1 MLGILYEAFMG
12 LRHSWKKERK
22 KERKDDQPNHTDLP
36 PPSPVLPS
44 QREPDI
50 SDGCCFPSHQ
60 FTEVHAA
67 VPVVG
72 IVAFLGGWAKME
84 WRRIFQDC

>member
-1 MLGILYEAFMG
+1 MVVVEMLHKLGEKVLLFCPRIVCWGILYEAFMG

-22 KERKDDQPNHTDLP
+22 KERKDDQPNQTDLP

-50 SDGCCFPSHQ
+50 SVGCCF
-60 FTEVHAA
+60 
-67 VPVVG
+67 
-72 IVAFLGGWAKME
+72 LGK
-84 WRRIFQDC
+84 QL